1 MHSPRLNM
9 LFESRR
15 CDLTSVNVT
24 RLDLWFMMVRQA
36 GEATKSGAKL
46 IGKSATVLSE
56 SPSGS
61 PRNSNIPRRWNT
73 SAGQVNNW
81 WKVSKA
87 RVVLVSSGRWWGK
100 TCLVTNWFRRTR
112 GEVAHRLHRS
122 DPIRSDQTIWQP
134 RTQRASICR
143 TFACSASLGAA
154 SARHLWHVGW
164 KWWKHRGSSV
174 SWLMQA
180 ICNNITV

>member
-1 MHSPRLNM
+1 MMPMHSPRLNM

-61 PRNSNIPRRWNT
+61 PRNSNIPRR
-73 SAGQVNNW
+73 
-81 WKVSKA
+81 
-87 RVVLVSSGRWWGK
+87 
-100 TCLVTNWFRRTR
+100 
-112 GEVAHRLHRS
+112 
-122 DPIRSDQTIWQP
+122 
-134 RTQRASICR
+134 
-143 TFACSASLGAA
+143 
-154 SARHLWHVGW
+154 
-164 KWWKHRGSSV
+164 
-174 SWLMQA
+174 
-180 ICNNITV
+180 